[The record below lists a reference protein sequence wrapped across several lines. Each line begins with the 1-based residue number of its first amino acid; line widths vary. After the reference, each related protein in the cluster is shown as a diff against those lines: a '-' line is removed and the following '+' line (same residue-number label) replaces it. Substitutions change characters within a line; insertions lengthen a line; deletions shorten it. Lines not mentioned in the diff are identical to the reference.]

1 MLLFTCTVFAMDHK
15 ISCDPLQAAWA
26 AIQVYLELDR
36 APASA
41 ANAANAQSAAD
52 AKLSPEELKKLKQK
66 RRKVRSHICPDGHHQ
81 WPVIFTWHQC
91 LVGMPCPLNA
101 W

>member
-1 MLLFTCTVFAMDHK
+1 LGILHFLEDYGKASSRDARLFVLLFTYTVFAMGHK

-66 RRKVRSHICPDGHHQ
+66 RRKVRSHICPDGHR
-81 WPVIFTWHQC
+81 
-91 LVGMPCPLNA
+91 
-101 W
+101 

>member
-1 MLLFTCTVFAMDHK
+1 MRHFVVLG
-15 ISCDPLQAAWA
+15 LQAAWA

-41 ANAANAQSAAD
+41 ANAASAQDAAD

-66 RRKVRSHICPDGHHQ
+66 RRKVHSIQLDA
-81 WPVIFTWHQC
+81 I
-91 LVGMPCPLNA
+91 GMQHMVTHALH
-101 W
+101 